1 MKQNIDRR
9 DFLRQ
14 GMLAA
19 AGALAVPAG
28 VRAAVLH
35 AGGSWGFGRTEAPRK
50 VIVLGAG
57 LAGLSAG
64 YELTRAGH
72 DVRLLEAQERP
83 GGRVL
88 TLRGFDGGH
97 YGDAGA
103 ARIPDDHQWTLR
115 YVKEFRL
122 PLLPFYP
129 EAGLFVRQRR
139 GRRAEVGWDAFRD
152 SVEDSV
158 GVSLGEGRTW
168 HKIEGGNDL
177 LPRAFA
183 EKLAGK
189 VTYGAPAV
197 RVEQDSG
204 GVRVTFRRGGAA
216 ETWAADYAVCAI
228 PFAVLGRVEFAPA
241 LSEQKRKVRDQLS
254 YDMASRAFLQCRG
267 RFWERGRLNGFAVTD
282 LPAEF
287 WPSTFGQ
294 PGAGAILQ
302 AYVRHFTSLEWV
314 KKPEAERVNAA
325 LALTEQI
332 LPGARADFERGA
344 VKCWGEDEWAGC
356 AWTHPSGPQ
365 LVAAGAPE
373 GRVHFAGEH
382 ASPYASWMNG
392 ALESGNRAARAVEE
406 AARAEA
412 A

>member
-1 MKQNIDRR
+1 MKQKMNRR

-14 GMLAA
+14 GTLAA
-19 AGALAVPAG
+19 AASVVVPAS
-28 VRAAVLH
+28 VRAVVPD
-35 AGGSWGFGRTEAPRK
+35 GGAPRGSGRTAAPRK

-64 YELTRAGH
+64 YELTKAGH

-88 TLRGFDGGH
+88 TLRVFDGGL
-97 YGDAGA
+97 YADAGA
-103 ARIPDDHQWTLR
+103 ARIPDNHEWTLR
-115 YVKEFRL
+115 YVKEFGLR
-122 PLLPFYP
+122 LLPFYP
-129 EAGLFVRQRR
+129 DAGLFVRVKN
-139 GRRAEVGWDAFRD
+139 GRRAEVNWERFRD
-152 SVEDSV
+152 AVEDSV
-158 GVSLGEGRTW
+158 GVELGDGRGW
-168 HKIEGGNDL
+168 HKVEGGNDL

-189 VTYGAPAV
+189 ITYGAPVV
-197 RVEQDSG
+197 RVEQDAA
-204 GVRVTFRRGGAA
+204 GVRVTFSRGGAA

-228 PFAVLGRVEFAPA
+228 PFAVLKRVEFAPA
-241 LSEQKRKVRDQLS
+241 LSEQKRKVRDQLT
-254 YDMASRAFLQCRG
+254 YELASRAFLQCRG
-267 RFWERGRLNGFAVTD
+267 RFWERGRANGFAVSD

-294 PGAGAILQ
+294 PGSRAVLQ
-302 AYVRHFTSLEWV
+302 AYVRHFTSLGWA
-314 KKPEAERVNAA
+314 KKSEPERVNSA
-325 LALTEQI
+325 LALTEQV

-344 VKCWGEDEWAGC
+344 VKCWGDDEWAGC

-365 LVAAGAPE
+365 LVAVNAPE

-382 ASPYASWMNG
+382 ASIYASWMNG

-406 AARAEA
+406 AARTA
-412 A
+412 AA